1 MKMPRYKIVSDGAK
15 TQGTKV
21 IDLET
26 GAELEGVTGIR
37 LSASVNDLW
46 RAEIDLVGVAVEVS
60 VAEKAAKIK
69 KRFVEFGRRII
80 DFRSEY
86 A

>member
-37 LSASVNDLW
+37 LSACINDLW
-46 RAEIDLVGVAVEVS
+46 RAEIDLVGVAIEIEVS
-60 VAEKAAKIK
+60 KDATVLEKEW
-69 KRFVEFGRRII
+69 VEPGARVI
-80 DFRSEY
+80 DFRSVY
-86 A
+86 Q